1 MSAIPLLDD
10 KFDGTPA
17 TVSPVSIRPR
27 GDRTRR
33 VMMLQPASTGG
44 NFEYIA
50 IPRQGMLF
58 LSGALAQWD
67 GPYVYERDIWFEDRL
82 GRMDP
87 DKDLDGVDVLMI
99 TALVNEAPRGYQLAW
114 EARQF
119 HPNLVI
125 LGGGPQMSPLP
136 EEAIAQG
143 GFDVIVNREGED
155 IIGQLCDILLTWR
168 DDRKYAYLQRVAG
181 ISYIQDGHL
190 VATRRKGL
198 VRPDFVELP
207 DFRSI
212 RGLSPANPMAGCVL
226 ETVRGCTENCS
237 YCQVI
242 QQFLGY
248 RLIDRETEYKRLAQL
263 EDLAADG
270 LIHTGRNGK
279 ISVFISDDLH
289 TPPLR
294 AVKFRNER
302 LERLRNWRG
311 RTDSMNMICQA
322 RAEIGQ
328 DDELAGAL
336 LDANVKM
343 LYLGVESNNAESLA
357 AVRKRQEPGQMERD
371 LVRLN
376 EEGFSVVA
384 MTIIGLPY
392 DTEESIMTL
401 ADWVTQHSRYQTANL
416 LTPLPATSN
425 WSLKPLNADGQP
437 LQEGEMRPYEL
448 YTGRQ
453 FVHEDER
460 WNMAQSRELFDRY
473 SAKLTSI
480 DALYGRIFR
489 ILGNY
494 RLRQARS
501 VEDLSETAETMR
513 AWSHQV
519 QQAGKE
525 FGENLHSR
533 VTELAETFR
542 SVSQPLSNA
551 RAEFLDNLRT
561 RINEASESLQ
571 NYAERADTG
580 SKDVAA
586 NVSTRLNEVTELLNT
601 ALDSASLRR
610 NSKQVSRYGQ

>member
-1 MSAIPLLDD
+1 MSVIELLDT

-17 TVSPVSIRPR
+17 TQSPVSIQLH

-33 VMMLQPASTGG
+33 VMMVQPASAGG

-58 LSGALAQWD
+58 LSGALAQWE

-87 DKDLDGVDVLMI
+87 DKDLEDIDVLMI
-99 TALVNEAPRGYQLAW
+99 TSLINETPRAYEL
-114 EARQF
+114 ARQAREF
-119 HPNLVI
+119 HPELII

-136 EEAIAQG
+136 EEAIARG
-143 GFDVIVNREGED
+143 GFDAIVNREGED

-168 DDRKYAYLQRVAG
+168 DDRKYQYLERVAG
-181 ISYIQDGHL
+181 ISFMRDGH
-190 VATRRKGL
+190 VTQTRRKGL
-198 VRPDFVELP
+198 VAPDFVPLP

-212 RGLSPANPMAGCVL
+212 RGLSPMNPMAGGVL

-248 RLIDRETEYKRLAQL
+248 RLIDRDTEFRRLEQL
-263 EDLAADG
+263 EELAADG

-279 ISVFISDDLH
+279 FNVFISDDLH

-302 LERLRNWRG
+302 LERLKGWAG

-328 DDELAGAL
+328 DDELADAL
-336 LDANVKM
+336 LEANVKM

-357 AVRKRQEPGQMERD
+357 AVRKRQEPGQMQKD
-371 LVRLN
+371 LVHLN
-376 EEGFSVVA
+376 ETGFSVVA

-425 WSLKPLNADGQP
+425 WDLKPLNAQGDP

-460 WNMAQSRELFDRY
+460 WNMAESRELFDKY
-473 SAKLTSI
+473 SSKLTSI

-501 VEDLSETAETMR
+501 VQDLSETTETMR
-513 AWSHQV
+513 NWSHQV
-519 QQAGKE
+519 EQAGKE
-525 FGENLHSR
+525 LGENLNQR
-533 VTELAETFR
+533 VTELADTLR
-542 SVSQPLSNA
+542 SVSQPLSNMGSD
-551 RAEFLDNLRT
+551 FMDNLRT
-561 RINEASESLQ
+561 RINETSEALRV
-571 NYAERADTG
+571 YAERADSG
-580 SKDVAA
+580 SKDVATGI
-586 NVSTRLNEVTELLNT
+586 STRVTEVTEMLNGVLDT
-601 ALDSASLRR
+601 ATSRR
-610 NSKQVSRYGQ
+610 NPNQAR

>member
-1 MSAIPLLDD
+1 MSTIQLLGD

-17 TVSPVSIRPR
+17 TVSPVSIRPK

-33 VMMLQPASTGG
+33 VMMVQPASAGG

-50 IPRQGMLF
+50 IPRQGMLY
-58 LSGALAQWD
+58 LSGALEQWD

-87 DKDLDGVDVLMI
+87 DSDLDGVDILMVTSLI
-99 TALVNEAPRGYQLAW
+99 NETPRGYELAR
-114 EARQF
+114 EAREF
-119 HPNLVI
+119 HPNLII

-136 EEAIAQG
+136 EEAIARG

-168 DDRKYAYLQRVAG
+168 DDRKYTYLERVAG
-181 ISYIQDGHL
+181 ISYLQDGRL
-190 VATRRKGL
+190 VQTRRKGL

-207 DFRSI
+207 DYRSI
-212 RGLSPANPMAGCVL
+212 RGLSPASPMVGAVI

-279 ISVFISDDLH
+279 INVFISDDLH

-302 LERLRNWRG
+302 LERLKAWKG
-311 RTDSMNMICQA
+311 RTESMGMICQA

-328 DDELAGAL
+328 DDELADAL

-343 LYLGVESNNAESLA
+343 LYLGVESNNAESLK
-357 AVRKRQEPGQMERD
+357 AVNKRQEPGQMEKD

-376 EEGFSVVA
+376 EKGFSVVA

-401 ADWVTQHSRYQTANL
+401 ADWVKQHSRYQTANL

-425 WSLKPLNADGQP
+425 WDLKPLNANGDL

-460 WNMAQSRELFDRY
+460 WTMAQSRDLFDRY

-494 RLRQARS
+494 RMRQAHS
-501 VEDLSETAETMR
+501 VQDLSEITETMR
-513 AWSHQV
+513 DWSQQV

-525 FGENLHSR
+525 FGENLHLR

-551 RAEFLDNLRT
+551 RSEFVDNLRT
-561 RINEASESLQ
+561 RINEVSDSLRT
-571 NYAERADTG
+571 YAEMADTG

-586 NVSTRLNEVTELLNT
+586 SISVRVNEVTDMLNSV
-601 ALDSASLRR
+601 LDSTDQRR
-610 NSKQVSRYGQ
+610 NSNRAS

>member
-1 MSAIPLLDD
+1 MTAIRLLKD

-17 TVSPVSIRPR
+17 TVSPVAIQPK

-33 VMMLQPASTGG
+33 VMMVQPASAGG

-58 LSGALAQWD
+58 LSGALAQWE

-82 GRMDP
+82 GHIDP
-87 DKDLDGVDVLMI
+87 DKDLDGVHILMMTSLI
-99 TALVNEAPRGYQLAW
+99 NETPRAYQIAR
-114 EARQF
+114 EAREY
-119 HPNLVI
+119 HPDLI
-125 LGGGPQMSPLP
+125 IMGGGPQMSPLP

-168 DDRKYAYLQRVAG
+168 DDRKYTYLERVAG
-181 ISYIQDGHL
+181 ISYLKDGH
-190 VATRRKGL
+190 VVQTIRKGL

-207 DFRSI
+207 DYRSI
-212 RGLSPANPMAGCVL
+212 LGLTPSNPMVGAVL

-248 RLIDRETEYKRLAQL
+248 RLIDRSTEYKRLEQL
-263 EDLAADG
+263 EELASDG
-270 LIHTGRNGK
+270 LIHTGRNGS
-279 ISVFISDDLH
+279 INVFISDDLH

-302 LERLRNWRG
+302 LERLQSWKG

-328 DDELAGAL
+328 DDELADAL

-343 LYLGVESNNAESLA
+343 LYLGVESNNAESLK
-357 AVRKRQEPGQMERD
+357 AVRKRQEPGQMEKD
-371 LVRLN
+371 LVHLN
-376 EEGFSVVA
+376 EKGFSVVA

-425 WSLKPLNADGQP
+425 WDLKPLNADGDP

-453 FVHEDER
+453 FVYEDER
-460 WNMAQSRELFDRY
+460 WTMAESRDLFDRY

-480 DALYGRIFR
+480 DTLYGRLFR
-489 ILGNY
+489 MMGNY
-494 RLRQARS
+494 RLRQARR
-501 VEDLSETAETMR
+501 VEDLSETTETMR
-513 AWSHQV
+513 TYSQQV
-519 QQAGKE
+519 YQAGKE
-525 FGENLHSR
+525 LGESLHQR
-533 VTELAETFR
+533 VTELAETYR
-542 SVSQPLSNA
+542 SVSQPLSNM
-551 RAEFLDNLRT
+551 RSDFVDNLRA
-561 RINEASESLQ
+561 RINEASEALC
-571 NYAERADTG
+571 NYAERADAG
-580 SKDVAA
+580 SKEVASSISMR
-586 NVSTRLNEVTELLNT
+586 VNEVTEM
-601 ALDSASLRR
+601 LDSVMDTHRQRR
-610 NSKQVSRYGQ
+610 NRTRAS

>member
-1 MSAIPLLDD
+1 MTAIRLLKD

-17 TVSPVSIRPR
+17 TVSPVAIQPK

-33 VMMLQPASTGG
+33 VMMVQPASAGG

-58 LSGALAQWD
+58 LSGALAQWE

-82 GRMDP
+82 GHIDP
-87 DKDLDGVDVLMI
+87 DKDLDGVHILMMTSLI
-99 TALVNEAPRGYQLAW
+99 NETPRAYQIAR
-114 EARQF
+114 EAREY
-119 HPNLVI
+119 HPDLI
-125 LGGGPQMSPLP
+125 IMGGGPQMSPLP

-168 DDRKYAYLQRVAG
+168 DDRKYTYLERVAG
-181 ISYIQDGHL
+181 ISYLKDGH
-190 VATRRKGL
+190 VVQTIRKGL

-207 DFRSI
+207 DYRSI
-212 RGLSPANPMAGCVL
+212 LGLTPSNPMVGAVL

-248 RLIDRETEYKRLAQL
+248 RLIDRSTEYKRLEQL
-263 EDLAADG
+263 EELASDG
-270 LIHTGRNGK
+270 LIHTGRNGS
-279 ISVFISDDLH
+279 INVFISDDLH

-302 LERLRNWRG
+302 LERLQSWKG

-328 DDELAGAL
+328 DDELADAL

-343 LYLGVESNNAESLA
+343 LYLGVESNNAESLK
-357 AVRKRQEPGQMERD
+357 AVRKRQEPGQMEKD
-371 LVRLN
+371 LMHLN
-376 EEGFSVVA
+376 EKGFSVVA

-425 WSLKPLNADGQP
+425 WDLKPLNADGDL

-453 FVHEDER
+453 FVYEDER
-460 WNMAQSRELFDRY
+460 WTMAESRDLFDRY

-480 DALYGRIFR
+480 DTLYGRLFR
-489 ILGNY
+489 MMGNY
-494 RLRQARS
+494 RLRQARR
-501 VEDLSETAETMR
+501 VEDLSETTETMR
-513 AWSHQV
+513 TYSQQV
-519 QQAGKE
+519 YQAGKE
-525 FGENLHSR
+525 LGESLHQR
-533 VTELAETFR
+533 VTELAETYR
-542 SVSQPLSNA
+542 SVSQPLSNM
-551 RAEFLDNLRT
+551 RSDFVDNLRV
-561 RINEASESLQ
+561 RINEASEALC
-571 NYAERADTG
+571 NYAERADAG
-580 SKDVAA
+580 SKEVAS
-586 NVSTRLNEVTELLNT
+586 NISMRVNEVTEM
-601 ALDSASLRR
+601 LDSVMDTHRQRR
-610 NSKQVSRYGQ
+610 NRTRAS